1 MNTPSLWPRGKQPFS
16 PAMSSPTVTLNLLR
30 PCRNIN
36 PKNVPVERVIPV
48 LSKDKEE
55 EIRKIL
61 RNNLQKTRQRVRHDP
76 ARCLC
81 TPRALFASLGVAST
95 TSARNPWGQVCV
107 SPRASLSSALC
118 VLSLAFSPQEAFS
131 LGTMLRG
138 ELACWLS
145 LVFKPLLGHGGSGW
159 GTPC

>member
-1 MNTPSLWPRGKQPFS
+1 MNTPSLWLQGKQPFS
-16 PAMSSPTVTLNLLR
+16 RAMSCRTVTLNPLC

-36 PKNVPVERVIPV
+36 PKTLPAERVIPA

-81 TPRALFASLGVAST
+81 TLCAAFASLGVAST
-95 TSARNPWGQVCV
+95 TSARNPRGQVCT
-107 SPRASLSSALC
+107 SARASLSSALC
-118 VLSLAFSPQEAFS
+118 VLSLAFSSQEAFS
-131 LGTMLRG
+131 LGTVLKRR
-138 ELACWLS
+138 LTCCLS
-145 LVFKPLLGHGGSGW
+145 LVFKPLLGHGGSGS
-159 GTPC
+159 GMPC